1 MLGITSTTCWQIANW
16 ILYVLSRANGS
27 QIPAESLPVPAAL
40 LVESLYKRIILDL
53 PTELLLQI
61 FSYLPLL
68 SQFSLALISKR
79 FYQISGSA
87 LEAEELHFPRMRRNG
102 HAASSDYGLRM
113 ALLMMLENEKWACC
127 ERCQRLHPRK
137 ELPASQLNHPP
148 WRRTCMAWT
157 GIVDLCPCISLT
169 IHDRTRVVEYLKAP
183 QSYEPNSNLINKGL
197 LKRNGQYLSHQCTT
211 YPHVQIDMQLSLTNS
226 EQLTTATRY

>member
-16 ILYVLSRANGS
+16 IPHVLSRENGS
-27 QIPAESLPVPAAL
+27 QIPAELLPVPAAPL
-40 LVESLYKRIILDL
+40 PVPVESLYKRVILDL
-53 PTELLLQI
+53 PTELLLHI

-68 SQFSLALISKR
+68 SQVSLALSSKR

-87 LEAEELHFPRMRRNG
+87 LGAQELHFPLMHRNG

-113 ALLMMLENEKWACC
+113 ALLMLLENEKWACC

-137 ELPASQLNHPP
+137 EFPASQPDHPP
-148 WRRTCMAWT
+148 WRRTCMAWA

-169 IHDRTRVVEYLKAP
+169 IRDRTRVVEYLKAP
-183 QSYEPNSNLINKGL
+183 QSDKPNLNLINKGCVIKKQTISFTSVYSL
-197 LKRNGQYLSHQCTT
+197 LARS
-211 YPHVQIDMQLSLTNS
+211 D
-226 EQLTTATRY
+226 